1 MFAAVVEA
9 GKLER
14 ALDLVHRLHL
24 EKSFDLA
31 MKIGALHHKLVDL
44 IEEAKD
50 CRFGG
55 QDDDDEQEKGS
66 GGDEGYSNTRSPDVN
81 RQRITPDGASGRHV
95 KRAFDDI
102 AATGLAGGGSRQ
114 VRSRGVFAFP

>member
-14 ALDLVHRLHL
+14 ALDLVDRLHL

-31 MKIGALHHKLVDL
+31 MKIADHHHKLVDL
-44 IEEAKD
+44 IEEAKER
-50 CRFGG
+50 RFGG
-55 QDDDDEQEKGS
+55 QDDDEDDDQGAS
-66 GGDEGYSNTRSPDVN
+66 GDEGYSETRGPDMD
-81 RQRITPDGASGRHV
+81 RQRITPDAAESRKT

-102 AATGLAGGGSRQ
+102 DAVGLHGGARQ
-114 VRSRGVFAFP
+114 VRSRGAFT